1 MTKIGV
7 REEEMD
13 FMRLALNK
21 LKFQVGNV
29 DMSGLKKKK
38 SFNMLRVWTEWPI
51 EKKNIGREPRP
62 ESHRNL
68 ALMANLWW
76 RRMGSNGTWRVAREL
91 EVKLEESKWSEGF
104 K

>member
-1 MTKIGV
+1 MIPFFIYWTMTKIGV

-38 SFNMLRVWTEWPI
+38 VLI
-51 EKKNIGREPRP
+51 C
-62 ESHRNL
+62 
-68 ALMANLWW
+68 
-76 RRMGSNGTWRVAREL
+76 
-91 EVKLEESKWSEGF
+91 
-104 K
+104 